1 MLVFYLIKNTV
12 GIAFNDIIN
21 KKPEAK
27 MSNSSF
33 YNVSLKGEIT
43 SLKSAEDVLGSI
55 GSGGYAW
62 LNYIDPSPEELNV
75 IKDRLNLDSLSIE
88 DCFDDNTIPK
98 VNEFKDYTFFIFN
111 ICGYSEGELEVNEI
125 NMFLG
130 NNYVIT
136 VCKKDISPGHPMF
149 EIENHVRLNINNVK
163 NSPAFLLHV
172 LLDIIVDNKGT
183 AIDAFEDELI
193 EIENTI
199 NFEYSNFN
207 PMDLQRLRRILL
219 TLRKGLYHER
229 EILFKI
235 CRGDIESI
243 TDREILYYRDIYDH
257 VLKLFEL
264 VEMDREIVTS
274 LMQINLSII
283 NNRITESANKTN
295 VFIRRLTMISTIFM
309 PLTLI
314 AGIGGMSEFTMMAGS
329 ENWKIAYIALF
340 AIMAAVG
347 FVNYIFLKRAEKKDK
362 KRAECSGMDKK
373 I

>member
-1 MLVFYLIKNTV
+1 
-12 GIAFNDIIN
+12 
-21 KKPEAK
+21 
-27 MSNSSF
+27 MSKSS
-33 YNVSLKGEIT
+33 YYHVSLKGEIT
-43 SLKSAEDVLGSI
+43 SYKSAEDALFRMGSD
-55 GSGGYAW
+55 GYAW
-62 LNYIDPSPEELNV
+62 LNYIDPSPEELYSL
-75 IKDRLNLDSLSIE
+75 KDRLNLDSLSIE

-98 VNEFKDYTFFIFN
+98 VNEFRDYTFFIFN
-111 ICGYSEGELEVNEI
+111 ICGYSEGELDVNEI
-125 NMFLG
+125 NIFLG
-130 NNYVIT
+130 DKYIIS
-136 VCKKDISPGHPMF
+136 VCKKELSLGHPLI
-149 EIENHVRLNINNVK
+149 EIENQVRLNMNNIK
-163 NSPAFLLHV
+163 NSPAFLLHI

-199 NFEYSNFN
+199 SFEYSNFN

-235 CRGDIESI
+235 CRGDIEAI
-243 TDREILYYRDIYDH
+243 TDKEILYYRDIYDH

-295 VFIRRLTMISTIFM
+295 VFMRRLTLITTIFM

-329 ENWKIAYIALF
+329 ENWKTAYIALF
-340 AIMAAVG
+340 AIMAVAG
-347 FVNYIFLKRAEKKDK
+347 AVNYFFLKRAEKKDK
-362 KRAECSGMDKK
+362 KKAVCSQNDQSD
-373 I
+373 